1 MRFRAGTTRANYSN
15 TMSLLLS
22 IDTSID
28 ICSVALHE
36 RGRLM
41 GLMELHQGNIHGSKL
56 VPCVKSL
63 MDQSGYKME
72 HLDAIAVAQGP
83 GSYTGL
89 RIGVATAKGL
99 AFAHDLPLIG
109 VDSLQALG
117 KRVISQ
123 AEPNAYIIP
132 MIDARRMEVYA
143 AVLDHEGKTLV
154 ASRPEILD
162 ENPFQDF
169 LEKGKVYFVGNA
181 NEKAKKCFLSPH
193 AIFRD
198 GLNSA
203 SGVGEIAYEKLGRG
217 AVADIAYFEP
227 NYLKE
232 FMVLKSKKNP
242 LLS

>member
-1 MRFRAGTTRANYSN
+1 
-15 TMSLLLS
+15 MSLLLS

-28 ICSVALHE
+28 VCSVALHDK
-36 RGRLM
+36 GRLI

-56 VPCVKSL
+56 VPCIKSL

-72 HLDAIAVAQGP
+72 NLDAVAVAQGP

-109 VDSLQALG
+109 VDSLDALG
-117 KRVISQ
+117 KLVSSQ
-123 AEPNAYIIP
+123 AEPGSYIIP

-143 AVLDHEGKTLV
+143 TVLDYEGKTLV
-154 ASRPEILD
+154 ATRPEILD
-162 ENPFQDF
+162 ENPFQEF
-169 LEKGKVYFVGNA
+169 LAKGKVYFLGNA
-181 NEKAKKCFLSPH
+181 NEKVKKHLFSPH

-198 GLNSA
+198 SLNSA
-203 SGVGEIAYEKLGRG
+203 SGVGEIAYEKFGRG
-217 AVADIAYFEP
+217 EVADIAYFEP

>member
-1 MRFRAGTTRANYSN
+1 
-15 TMSLLLS
+15 MSILLS

-28 ICSVALHE
+28 VCSVALHE
-36 RGRLM
+36 NGRLL

-56 VPCVKSL
+56 VPCIKSL
-63 MDQSGYKME
+63 MDQSGYKMKD
-72 HLDAIAVAQGP
+72 LDAVAVARGP

-109 VDSLQALG
+109 VDSLDALG
-117 KRVISQ
+117 RQVVGN
-123 AEPNAYIIP
+123 AEQGSYIIP

-143 AVLDHEGKTLV
+143 TVLNHEGKTLL

-162 ENPFQDF
+162 ENPFQEF
-169 LEKGKVYFVGNA
+169 LEKGMVYFVGNA

-193 AIFRD
+193 AVFRD
-198 GLNSA
+198 CLNSA
-203 SGVGEIAYEKLGRG
+203 SGVGEIAYEKFVRG
-217 AVADIAYFEP
+217 DIADIAYFEP

>member
-1 MRFRAGTTRANYSN
+1 
-15 TMSLLLS
+15 MSLLLS

-28 ICSVALHE
+28 ICSVALHDK
-36 RGRLM
+36 GRLR
-41 GLMELHQGNIHGSKL
+41 GLMELHQGNIHGNKL
-56 VPCVKSL
+56 VPCIKSL

-72 HLDAIAVAQGP
+72 NLDAIAVAQGP

-109 VDSLQALG
+109 VDSLDALG
-117 KRVISQ
+117 RSVSSQ
-123 AEPNAYIIP
+123 AGPGSYIIP

-143 AVLDHEGKTLV
+143 TVLDHEGKTLV
-154 ASRPEILD
+154 ATRPEFLD
-162 ENPFQDF
+162 QNPFQEF
-169 LEKGKVYFVGNA
+169 LKKGKVYFLGNA
-181 NEKAKKCFLSPH
+181 NVKAKKHLLSPH

-203 SGVGEIAYEKLGRG
+203 TGVGEIAYEKFKRG
-217 AVADIAYFEP
+217 EVEDIAYFEP